1 MTANSST
8 PQFASFGADIAG
20 LPSRGY
26 IPQMSLVHT
35 ESALESTSAETPP
48 VIDTLVIPV
57 FEGES
62 GLELTGAP
70 IDALTSEQQLE
81 MWKLLISVGAKGTAG
96 EVTVVPNLP
105 VSSRSDV
112 VSTGNLSAKVQES
125 TQDPETADGVVDA
138 GAGSRGPEKIL
149 AIGMGPA
156 DEVSAEDVRVAAGVA
171 SRNIKKP
178 IRDNSDDKGENTGR
192 GARVVSALGLLGA
205 EAALVGH
212 ALGAYE
218 YRGLKTSEAA
228 PAIESIEVLTGE
240 DPADTLEHSLATV
253 RAVALARDLVNT
265 PSNVLYPESYAA
277 IIAEAAKHT
286 DIEVEVLDE
295 AALEEQGFGG
305 ILGVG
310 QGSARGPRLVRLD
323 YNPDKTANDS
333 PRVALVGKGITFDTG
348 GISLKP
354 PAKMWNMISDMGGSA
369 AVVAAVIAAAE
380 LNIPVHV
387 TATVPLAENMP
398 GGEATRPGDVLRH
411 YGGTTTEVWN
421 TDAEGRLV
429 LADAIVRACEDK
441 PDYLIETATLTG
453 AQLVALGDRTPGI
466 MGSMDFRDRV
476 AMISQRV
483 GDAGW
488 PMPLPAELGEALQ
501 SDVADIKNIS
511 ASRWG
516 GMSVA
521 GHYLK
526 KFVAEGVQWV
536 HIDVA
541 GPAYN
546 EGAPHGYTP
555 KRATGSPVR
564 TIIAALEDIAL
575 KG

>member
-1 MTANSST
+1 MTATNSSS
-8 PQFASFGADIAG
+8 PIAG
-20 LPSRGY
+20 LPSRGFV
-26 IPQMSLVHT
+26 PQMSLVQT
-35 ESALESTSAETPP
+35 DSTLEDSGTATPS

-57 FEGES
+57 FEGEA

-70 IDALTSEQQLE
+70 IDALTAEQQLE

-96 EVTVVPNLP
+96 EVTVVPNL
-105 VSSRSDV
+105 SAESRSEV
-112 VSTGNLSAKVQES
+112 VSTGNLSAQVQES
-125 TQDPETADGVVDA
+125 TVDPETAEEIVEA
-138 GAGSRGPEKIL
+138 GAGSSGPEKIL

-171 SRNIKKP
+171 SRSIKKP
-178 IRDNSDDKGENTGR
+178 EQQEGPNKGEPR

-218 YRGLKTSEAA
+218 YRGLKTAEHT

-240 DPADTLEHSLATV
+240 DPADTLEHALATV

-265 PSNVLYPESYAA
+265 PSNVLYPESYAG

-286 DIEVEVLDE
+286 DVTVEVLDE

-323 YNPDKTANDS
+323 YNPDKIAEDS
-333 PRVALVGKGITFDTG
+333 PHVALVGKGITFDTG

-354 PAKMWNMISDMGGSA
+354 PANMWNMISDMGGSA

-380 LNIPVHV
+380 LNIPVRV

-411 YGGTTTEVWN
+411 YGGTTTEVLN

-429 LADAIVRACEDK
+429 LADAIVRACEDN

-453 AQLVALGDRTPGI
+453 AQMVALGDRTPGI

-488 PMPLPAELGEALQ
+488 PMPLPAELGEALK

-511 ASRWG
+511 GNRWG

-526 KFVAEGVQWV
+526 NFVAEGVQWV

-546 EGAPHGYTP
+546 DGAAYGYTP

>member
-1 MTANSST
+1 MTATNSSS
-8 PQFASFGADIAG
+8 PIAG
-20 LPSRGY
+20 LPSRGFV
-26 IPQMSLVHT
+26 PQMSLVQT
-35 ESALESTSAETPP
+35 DSTLEDSGTATPS

-57 FEGES
+57 FEGEA

-70 IDALTSEQQLE
+70 IDALTAEQQLE

-96 EVTVVPNLP
+96 EVTVVPNL
-105 VSSRSDV
+105 SAESRSEV
-112 VSTGNLSAKVQES
+112 VSTGNLSAQVQES
-125 TQDPETADGVVDA
+125 TVDPETAEEIVEA
-138 GAGSRGPEKIL
+138 GAGSSGPEKIL

-171 SRNIKKP
+171 SRSIKKP
-178 IRDNSDDKGENTGR
+178 EQQEGPNKGEPR

-218 YRGLKTSEAA
+218 YRGLKTAEHT

-240 DPADTLEHSLATV
+240 DPADTLEHALATV

-265 PSNVLYPESYAA
+265 PSNVLYPESYAG

-286 DIEVEVLDE
+286 DVTVEVLDE

-323 YNPDKTANDS
+323 YNPDKIAEDS
-333 PRVALVGKGITFDTG
+333 PHVALVGKGITFDTG

-380 LNIPVHV
+380 LNIPARV

-411 YGGTTTEVWN
+411 YGGTTTEVLN

-429 LADAIVRACEDK
+429 LADAIVRACEDN

-453 AQLVALGDRTPGI
+453 AQMVALGDRTPGI

-488 PMPLPAELGEALQ
+488 PMPLPAELGEALK

-511 ASRWG
+511 GNRWG

-526 KFVAEGVQWV
+526 NFVTEGVQWV

-546 EGAPHGYTP
+546 DGAAYGYTP

>member
-1 MTANSST
+1 MTATNSSS
-8 PQFASFGADIAG
+8 PIAG
-20 LPSRGY
+20 LPSRGFV
-26 IPQMSLVHT
+26 PQMSLVQT
-35 ESALESTSAETPP
+35 DSTLEDSGTATPS

-57 FEGES
+57 FEGEA

-70 IDALTSEQQLE
+70 IDALTAEQQLE

-96 EVTVVPNLP
+96 EVTVVPNL
-105 VSSRSDV
+105 SAESRSEV
-112 VSTGNLSAKVQES
+112 VSTGNLSTQVQES
-125 TQDPETADGVVDA
+125 TVDPETAEEIVEA
-138 GAGSRGPEKIL
+138 GAGSSGPEKIL

-171 SRNIKKP
+171 SRSIKKP
-178 IRDNSDDKGENTGR
+178 EQQEGPNKGEPR

-218 YRGLKTSEAA
+218 YRGLKTAEHT

-240 DPADTLEHSLATV
+240 DPADTLEHALATV

-265 PSNVLYPESYAA
+265 PSNVLYPESYAG

-286 DIEVEVLDE
+286 DVTVEVLDE

-323 YNPDKTANDS
+323 YNPDKIAEDS
-333 PRVALVGKGITFDTG
+333 PHVALVGKGITFDTG

-380 LNIPVHV
+380 LNIPARV

-411 YGGTTTEVWN
+411 YGGTTTEVLN

-429 LADAIVRACEDK
+429 LADAIVRACEDN

-453 AQLVALGDRTPGI
+453 AQMVALGDRTPGI

-488 PMPLPAELGEALQ
+488 PMPLPAELGEALK

-511 ASRWG
+511 GNRWG

-526 KFVAEGVQWV
+526 NFVTEGVQWV

-546 EGAPHGYTP
+546 DGAAYGYTP

>member
-1 MTANSST
+1 MTATNSSA
-8 PQFASFGADIAG
+8 PIAG

-26 IPQMSLVHT
+26 IPQMSLVQT
-35 ESALESTSAETPP
+35 DSALDDNATETPS

-57 FEGES
+57 FEGEA

-70 IDALTSEQQLE
+70 IDALTAEQQLE
-81 MWKLLISVGAKGTAG
+81 MWKLLISVGATGTAG

-105 VSSRSDV
+105 AESRSEV
-112 VSTGNLSAKVQES
+112 VATGNLSAQVQES
-125 TQDPETADGVVDA
+125 TQEPGTVEGVIEA
-138 GAGSRGPEKIL
+138 GAGSTGPEKIL

-171 SRNIKKP
+171 SRSIKKP
-178 IRDNSDDKGENTGR
+178 HQSEGEPR

-218 YRGLKTSEAA
+218 YRGLKTTA
-228 PAIESIEVLTGE
+228 PTPAVESIEVLTAE
-240 DPADTLEHSLATV
+240 DPADTLEHALATV

-265 PSNVLYPESYAA
+265 PSNVLYPESYAN
-277 IIAEAAKHT
+277 IIAAAAEHADVT
-286 DIEVEVLDE
+286 VEVLDE

-323 YNPDKTANDS
+323 YNPDKIAEDS

-398 GGEATRPGDVLRH
+398 GGAATRPGDVLRH
-411 YGGTTTEVWN
+411 YGGTTTEVLN

-453 AQLVALGDRTPGI
+453 AQMVALGDRTPGI

-488 PMPLPAELGEALQ
+488 PMPLPAELGEALK

-511 ASRWG
+511 GNRWG

-526 KFVAEGVQWV
+526 NFVAEGVQWV

-546 EGAPHGYTP
+546 DGAAYGYTP

>member
-1 MTANSST
+1 MTATNSSA
-8 PQFASFGADIAG
+8 PIVG
-20 LPSRGY
+20 LPSRGFV
-26 IPQMSLVHT
+26 PQMSLVQT
-35 ESALESTSAETPP
+35 DSTLEDSGTATPSA
-48 VIDTLVIPV
+48 IDTLVIPV
-57 FEGES
+57 FEGEA

-70 IDALTSEQQLE
+70 IDALTAEQQLE

-96 EVTVVPNLP
+96 EVTVVPNL
-105 VSSRSDV
+105 SAERRSEV
-112 VSTGNLSAKVQES
+112 VSTGNLSAQVQES
-125 TQDPETADGVVDA
+125 TVEPETAEGLVEA
-138 GAGSRGPEKIL
+138 GAGSTGPEKIL

-171 SRNIKKP
+171 SRSIKKP
-178 IRDNSDDKGENTGR
+178 EQQEGPNKGEAR

-218 YRGLKTSEAA
+218 YRGLKTAEHT
-228 PAIESIEVLTGE
+228 PAIDSIKVLTGE
-240 DPADTLEHSLATV
+240 DPADTLEHALATV

-265 PSNVLYPESYAA
+265 PSNVLYPESYAG
-277 IIAEAAKHT
+277 IIAESAKHT
-286 DIEVEVLDE
+286 DVTVEVLDE

-323 YNPDKTANDS
+323 YNPDKIAEDS

-380 LNIPVHV
+380 LNIPVRV

-411 YGGTTTEVWN
+411 YGGTTTEVLN

-429 LADAIVRACEDK
+429 LADAIVRACEDN

-453 AQLVALGDRTPGI
+453 AQMVALGDRTPGI
-466 MGSMDFRDRV
+466 LGSMDFRDRV

-488 PMPLPAELGEALQ
+488 PMPLPAELGEALK

-511 ASRWG
+511 GNRWG

-526 KFVAEGVQWV
+526 NFVAEGVQWV

-546 EGAPHGYTP
+546 DGAAYGYTP

>member
-1 MTANSST
+1 MTATNSSS
-8 PQFASFGADIAG
+8 PIAG
-20 LPSRGY
+20 LPSRGFV
-26 IPQMSLVHT
+26 PQMSLVQT
-35 ESALESTSAETPP
+35 DSTLEDSGTATPS

-57 FEGES
+57 FEGEA

-70 IDALTSEQQLE
+70 IDALTAEQQLE

-96 EVTVVPNLP
+96 EVTVVPNL
-105 VSSRSDV
+105 SAESRSEV
-112 VSTGNLSAKVQES
+112 VSTGNLSAQVQES
-125 TQDPETADGVVDA
+125 TVDPETAEEIVEA
-138 GAGSRGPEKIL
+138 GAGSSGPEKIL

-171 SRNIKKP
+171 SRSIKKP
-178 IRDNSDDKGENTGR
+178 EQQEGPNKGEPR

-218 YRGLKTSEAA
+218 YRGLKTAEHT

-240 DPADTLEHSLATV
+240 DPADTLEHALATV

-265 PSNVLYPESYAA
+265 PSNVLYPESYAG

-286 DIEVEVLDE
+286 DVTVEVLDE

-323 YNPDKTANDS
+323 YNPDKIAEDS
-333 PRVALVGKGITFDTG
+333 PHVALVGKGITFDTG

-380 LNIPVHV
+380 LNIPVRV

-411 YGGTTTEVWN
+411 YGGTTTEVLN

-429 LADAIVRACEDK
+429 LADAIVRACEDN

-453 AQLVALGDRTPGI
+453 AQMVALGDRTPGI

-488 PMPLPAELGEALQ
+488 PMPLPAELGEALK

-511 ASRWG
+511 GNRWG

-526 KFVAEGVQWV
+526 NFVAEGVQWV

-546 EGAPHGYTP
+546 DGAAYGYTP

>member
-1 MTANSST
+1 MTATNSSA
-8 PQFASFGADIAG
+8 PIVG
-20 LPSRGY
+20 LPSRGFV
-26 IPQMSLVHT
+26 PQMSLVQT
-35 ESALESTSAETPP
+35 DSTLEDSGTATPSA
-48 VIDTLVIPV
+48 IDTLVIPV
-57 FEGES
+57 FEGEA

-70 IDALTSEQQLE
+70 IDALTAEQQLE

-96 EVTVVPNLP
+96 EVTVVPNL
-105 VSSRSDV
+105 SAERRSEV
-112 VSTGNLSAKVQES
+112 VSTGNLSAQVQES
-125 TQDPETADGVVDA
+125 TVEPETAEGLVEA
-138 GAGSRGPEKIL
+138 GAGSTGPEKIL

-171 SRNIKKP
+171 SRSIKKP
-178 IRDNSDDKGENTGR
+178 EQQEGPNKGEAR

-218 YRGLKTSEAA
+218 YRGLKTAEHT
-228 PAIESIEVLTGE
+228 PAIESIKVLTGE
-240 DPADTLEHSLATV
+240 DPADTLEHALATV

-265 PSNVLYPESYAA
+265 PSNVLYPESYAG
-277 IIAEAAKHT
+277 IIAESAKHT
-286 DIEVEVLDE
+286 DVTVEVLDE

-323 YNPDKTANDS
+323 YNPDKIAEDS

-380 LNIPVHV
+380 LNIPVRV

-411 YGGTTTEVWN
+411 YGGTTTEVLN

-429 LADAIVRACEDK
+429 LADAIVRACEDN

-453 AQLVALGDRTPGI
+453 AQMVALGDRTPGI

-488 PMPLPAELGEALQ
+488 PMPLPAELGEALK

-511 ASRWG
+511 GNRWG

-526 KFVAEGVQWV
+526 NFVAEGVQWV

-546 EGAPHGYTP
+546 DGAAYGYTP

>member
-1 MTANSST
+1 MTTNIT
-8 PQFASFGADIAG
+8 G
-20 LPSRGY
+20 LPSRGH
-26 IPQMSLVHT
+26 IPQMSLVQT
-35 ESALESTSAETPP
+35 NSTLDDGATKTPS

-57 FEGES
+57 FEGEA

-70 IDALTSEQQLE
+70 IDALTAEQQLE

-96 EVTVVPNLP
+96 EVTVVPNL
-105 VSSRSDV
+105 SAASRTDV
-112 VSTGNLSAKVQES
+112 VSTGTLSAQLQES
-125 TQDPETADGVVDA
+125 TQDPQTAGGVVEAGDGV
-138 GAGSRGPEKIL
+138 RGPEKIL

-171 SRNIKKP
+171 SRNIKNP
-178 IRDNSDDKGENTGR
+178 SANPAEGADGAQGQAR

-218 YRGLKTSEAA
+218 YRGLKSAA
-228 PAIESIEVLTGE
+228 STPAIESIEVLTAE
-240 DPADTLEHSLATV
+240 DPAELLEHALATV

-277 IIAEAAKHT
+277 IISEAVQHA
-286 DIEVEVLDE
+286 DITVEVLDE
-295 AALEEQGFGG
+295 TALEEQGFGG

-310 QGSARGPRLVRLD
+310 KGSARGPRLVRLD
-323 YNPDKTANDS
+323 YNPDKIADDS

-387 TATVPLAENMP
+387 TATIPLAENMP
-398 GGEATRPGDVLRH
+398 GGNATRPGDVLRH

-453 AQLVALGDRTPGI
+453 AQIVALGERTPGI

-476 AMISQRV
+476 AMVSQRV

-488 PMPLPAELGEALQ
+488 PMPLPAELGEALK

-511 ASRWG
+511 GNRWG

-526 KFVAEGVQWV
+526 KFVPEGVQWV

-546 EGAPHGYTP
+546 DGAPYGYTP

>member
-1 MTANSST
+1 MTATNSSS
-8 PQFASFGADIAG
+8 PIAG
-20 LPSRGY
+20 LPSRGFV
-26 IPQMSLVHT
+26 PQMSLVQT
-35 ESALESTSAETPP
+35 DSTLEDSGTATPS

-57 FEGES
+57 FEGEA

-70 IDALTSEQQLE
+70 IDALTAEQQLE

-96 EVTVVPNLP
+96 EVTVVPNL
-105 VSSRSDV
+105 SAERRSEV
-112 VSTGNLSAKVQES
+112 VSTGNLSAQVQES
-125 TQDPETADGVVDA
+125 TVEPETAEGLVEA
-138 GAGSRGPEKIL
+138 GAGSTGPEKIL
-149 AIGMGPA
+149 AIGMGPV

-171 SRNIKKP
+171 SRSIKKP
-178 IRDNSDDKGENTGR
+178 EQQEGPNEGEPR

-218 YRGLKTSEAA
+218 YRGLKTAEHT

-240 DPADTLEHSLATV
+240 DPADTLEHAQATV

-265 PSNVLYPESYAA
+265 PSNVLYPESYAG
-277 IIAEAAKHT
+277 IITEAAKHT
-286 DIEVEVLDE
+286 NVTVEVLDE

-323 YNPDKTANDS
+323 YNPDKIAEDS
-333 PRVALVGKGITFDTG
+333 PHVALVGKGITFDTG

-380 LNIPVHV
+380 LNIPARV

-411 YGGTTTEVWN
+411 YGGTTTEVLN

-429 LADAIVRACEDK
+429 LADAIVRACEDN

-453 AQLVALGDRTPGI
+453 AQMVALGDRTPGI

-476 AMISQRV
+476 AIISQRV

-488 PMPLPAELGEALQ
+488 PMPLPAELGEALK

-511 ASRWG
+511 GNRWG

-526 KFVAEGVQWV
+526 NFVAEGVQWV

-546 EGAPHGYTP
+546 DGAAYGYTP

>member
-1 MTANSST
+1 MTATNSSS
-8 PQFASFGADIAG
+8 PIAG
-20 LPSRGY
+20 LPSRGFV
-26 IPQMSLVHT
+26 PQMSLVQT
-35 ESALESTSAETPP
+35 DSTLEDSGTATPS

-57 FEGES
+57 FEGEA

-70 IDALTSEQQLE
+70 IDALTAEQQLE

-96 EVTVVPNLP
+96 EVTVVPNL
-105 VSSRSDV
+105 SAERRSEV
-112 VSTGNLSAKVQES
+112 VSTGNLSAQVQES
-125 TQDPETADGVVDA
+125 TVEPETAEGLVEA
-138 GAGSRGPEKIL
+138 GAGSTGPEKIL
-149 AIGMGPA
+149 AIGMGPV

-171 SRNIKKP
+171 SRSIKKP
-178 IRDNSDDKGENTGR
+178 EQQEGPNEGEPRD
-192 GARVVSALGLLGA
+192 ARVVSALGLLGA

-218 YRGLKTSEAA
+218 YRGLKTAEHT

-240 DPADTLEHSLATV
+240 DPADTLEHAQATV

-265 PSNVLYPESYAA
+265 PSNVLYPESYAG
-277 IIAEAAKHT
+277 IITEAAKHT
-286 DIEVEVLDE
+286 NVTVEVLDE

-323 YNPDKTANDS
+323 YNPDKIAEDS
-333 PRVALVGKGITFDTG
+333 PHVALVGKGITFDTG

-380 LNIPVHV
+380 LNIPARV

-411 YGGTTTEVWN
+411 YGGTTTEVLN

-429 LADAIVRACEDK
+429 LADAIVRACEDN

-453 AQLVALGDRTPGI
+453 AQMVALGDRTPGI

-476 AMISQRV
+476 AIISQRV

-488 PMPLPAELGEALQ
+488 PMPLPAELGEALK

-511 ASRWG
+511 GNRWG

-526 KFVAEGVQWV
+526 NFVAEGVQWV

-546 EGAPHGYTP
+546 DGAAYGYTP

>member
-20 LPSRGY
+20 LPSRGH
-26 IPQMSLVHT
+26 IPRMSLVHT
-35 ESALESTSAETPP
+35 ESALESTSTETPS

-70 IDALTSEQQLE
+70 IDALTAEQQLE

-96 EVTVVPNLP
+96 EVTVVPNL
-105 VSSRSDV
+105 SAERRSEV
-112 VSTGNLSAKVQES
+112 VSTGNLSAQVQES
-125 TQDPETADGVVDA
+125 TVEPETAEGLVEA
-138 GAGSRGPEKIL
+138 GAGSTGPEKIL

-171 SRNIKKP
+171 SRSIKKP
-178 IRDNSDDKGENTGR
+178 EQQEGPNKGEAR

-218 YRGLKTSEAA
+218 YRGLKTAEHT
-228 PAIESIEVLTGE
+228 PAIDSIKVLTGE
-240 DPADTLEHSLATV
+240 DPADTLEHALATV

-265 PSNVLYPESYAA
+265 PSNVLYPESYAG
-277 IIAEAAKHT
+277 IIAESAKHT
-286 DIEVEVLDE
+286 DVTVEVLDE

-323 YNPDKTANDS
+323 YNPDKIAEDS

-380 LNIPVHV
+380 LNIPVRV

-411 YGGTTTEVWN
+411 YGGTTTEVLN

-429 LADAIVRACEDK
+429 LADAIVRACEDN

-453 AQLVALGDRTPGI
+453 AQMVALGDRTPGI
-466 MGSMDFRDRV
+466 LGSMDFRDRV

-488 PMPLPAELGEALQ
+488 PMPLPAELGEALK

-511 ASRWG
+511 GNRWG

-526 KFVAEGVQWV
+526 NFVAEGVQWV

>member
-1 MTANSST
+1 M
-8 PQFASFGADIAG
+8 
-20 LPSRGY
+20 
-26 IPQMSLVHT
+26 
-35 ESALESTSAETPP
+35 
-48 VIDTLVIPV
+48 
-57 FEGES
+57 
-62 GLELTGAP
+62 
-70 IDALTSEQQLE
+70 
-81 MWKLLISVGAKGTAG
+81 
-96 EVTVVPNLP
+96 
-105 VSSRSDV
+105 
-112 VSTGNLSAKVQES
+112 
-125 TQDPETADGVVDA
+125 
-138 GAGSRGPEKIL
+138 
-149 AIGMGPA
+149 
-156 DEVSAEDVRVAAGVA
+156 
-171 SRNIKKP
+171 
-178 IRDNSDDKGENTGR
+178 
-192 GARVVSALGLLGA
+192 
-205 EAALVGH
+205 
-212 ALGAYE
+212 
-218 YRGLKTSEAA
+218 
-228 PAIESIEVLTGE
+228 LTGE
-240 DPADTLEHSLATV
+240 DPADTLEHALATV

-265 PSNVLYPESYAA
+265 PSNVLYPESYAG
-277 IIAEAAKHT
+277 IIAESAKHT
-286 DIEVEVLDE
+286 DVTVEVLDE

-323 YNPDKTANDS
+323 YNPDKIAEDS

-380 LNIPVHV
+380 LNIPVRV

-411 YGGTTTEVWN
+411 YGGTTTEVLN

-429 LADAIVRACEDK
+429 LADAIVRACEDN

-453 AQLVALGDRTPGI
+453 AQMVALGDRTPGI

-488 PMPLPAELGEALQ
+488 PMPLPAELGEALK

-511 ASRWG
+511 GNRWG

-526 KFVAEGVQWV
+526 NFVAEGVQWV

-546 EGAPHGYTP
+546 DGAAYGYTP

>member
-1 MTANSST
+1 MTATNSSS
-8 PQFASFGADIAG
+8 PIAG
-20 LPSRGY
+20 LPSRGFV
-26 IPQMSLVHT
+26 PQMSLVQT
-35 ESALESTSAETPP
+35 DSTLEDSGTATPS

-57 FEGES
+57 FEGEA

-70 IDALTSEQQLE
+70 IDALTAEQQLE

-96 EVTVVPNLP
+96 EVTVVPNL
-105 VSSRSDV
+105 SAERRSEV
-112 VSTGNLSAKVQES
+112 VSTGNLSAQVQES
-125 TQDPETADGVVDA
+125 TVEPETAEGLVEA
-138 GAGSRGPEKIL
+138 GAGSTGPEKIL
-149 AIGMGPA
+149 AIGMGPV

-171 SRNIKKP
+171 SRSIKKP
-178 IRDNSDDKGENTGR
+178 EQQEGPNEGEPR

-218 YRGLKTSEAA
+218 YRGLKTAEHT

-240 DPADTLEHSLATV
+240 DPADTLEHAQATV

-265 PSNVLYPESYAA
+265 PSNVLYPESYAG
-277 IIAEAAKHT
+277 IITEAAKHT
-286 DIEVEVLDE
+286 NVTVEVLDE

-323 YNPDKTANDS
+323 YNPDKIAEDS
-333 PRVALVGKGITFDTG
+333 PHVALVGKGITFDTG

-380 LNIPVHV
+380 LNIPARV

-411 YGGTTTEVWN
+411 YGGTTTEVLN

-429 LADAIVRACEDK
+429 LADAIVRACEDN

-453 AQLVALGDRTPGI
+453 AQMVALGDRTPGI

-488 PMPLPAELGEALQ
+488 PMPLPAELGEALK

-511 ASRWG
+511 GNRWG

-526 KFVAEGVQWV
+526 NFVAEGVQWV

-546 EGAPHGYTP
+546 DGAAYGYTP

>member
-1 MTANSST
+1 MTATNSSSPIT
-8 PQFASFGADIAG
+8 G
-20 LPSRGY
+20 LPSRGFV
-26 IPQMSLVHT
+26 PQMSLVHT
-35 ESALESTSAETPP
+35 DSTLEDSGTATPS

-57 FEGES
+57 FEGEA

-70 IDALTSEQQLE
+70 IDALTAEQQLE

-96 EVTVVPNLP
+96 EVTVVPNL
-105 VSSRSDV
+105 SAERRSEV
-112 VSTGNLSAKVQES
+112 VSTGNLSAQVQES
-125 TQDPETADGVVDA
+125 TVEPETAEGLVEA
-138 GAGSRGPEKIL
+138 GAGATGPEKIL

-171 SRNIKKP
+171 SRSIKKP
-178 IRDNSDDKGENTGR
+178 EQQEGQEKAAAR

-218 YRGLKTSEAA
+218 YRGLKTAEHT

-240 DPADTLEHSLATV
+240 DPADTLEHAQATV

-265 PSNVLYPESYAA
+265 PSNVLYPESYAS

-286 DIEVEVLDE
+286 DVTVEVLDE

-323 YNPDKTANDS
+323 YNPDKIAEDS
-333 PRVALVGKGITFDTG
+333 PHVALVGKGITFDTG

-380 LNIPVHV
+380 LNIPARV

-411 YGGTTTEVWN
+411 YGGTTTEVLN

-429 LADAIVRACEDK
+429 LADAIVRACEDN

-453 AQLVALGDRTPGI
+453 AQMVALGDRTPGI

-476 AMISQRV
+476 AIISQRV

-488 PMPLPAELGEALQ
+488 PMPLPAELGEALK

-511 ASRWG
+511 GNRWG

-526 KFVAEGVQWV
+526 NFVTEGVQWV

-546 EGAPHGYTP
+546 DGAAYGYTP